1 MPAVAGALLTAAIS
15 GGGIGFAT
23 IALALAKD
31 AVSFGLSALAKPKPP
46 QQRFAER
53 SQLVR
58 AGINPRRY
66 IYGRLRVSGDMVFA
80 HVPTDTSKPGYLHLV
95 IVLAGHEVDAIE
107 DTIWIAD
114 DQVTLNASGEVD
126 PGSKYHVNGVSH
138 IRVKKH
144 LGSPDQTADADLI
157 AEADAGAWSA
167 DHRLRGCAYVYV
179 RLIYNRDLFAD
190 GIPQLRFMVR
200 GRKLYDPRTG
210 LSAWSDNPA
219 LVLRDYL
226 TGAHG
231 LGADVSEIDDQA
243 VIAAANICDEPV
255 PLAAGGTTPR
265 YRANGDIEAN
275 ARPADTIGEILS
287 AMAGELVYSSGRF
300 VIHAGAPMAVIDASH
315 MLGEDDA
322 RGPVT
327 VHTRSSRR
335 DVFNTVRGVYANG
348 SNRYQP
354 EDYPVVRSSTA
365 IAEDLGEEIVE
376 DLTLPFTTDAPMAQ
390 RLAKIRLLRARQQIR
405 VSFPAKLSALAIQ
418 AHDTVTLTLPRFG
431 WVDKKFRVEQWRL
444 AEDAGVDLEL
454 VEEDDSIW
462 DWAAS
467 EEVAVNPA
475 PATALPD
482 PFSQDPPQAVTA
494 TSTTYIDTDGT
505 AFARLNVAV
514 TAPVRAIYLDRYE
527 VEYRESGG
535 AWRPGAIIDRDA
547 SPAEADIGG
556 LRAGIAHEVR
566 ARAIN
571 TMGVRSA
578 WVSGAGT
585 PNADLTPPGNPQYGN
600 ASGGINAVTV
610 QWIAPADA
618 DYMAMKLFLATS
630 NLPKSSIDD
639 SYLVATVGG
648 APGQRGEYTINELSP
663 ATTYY
668 AYMRAVDRSGN
679 EGVVWGSYAA
689 TTRRVQGSDIDS
701 AAVATGH
708 VQDNAITRL
717 YSAVGSVSI
726 PSGTGWHDIAAV
738 TVSMSEAWDAVID
751 AAASMS
757 GWGDTVKTPDF
768 KLRILGGSP
777 DGQLTFPV
785 QWTPPPDAQS
795 GATAAYAAGSVV
807 SRRAQAAGGAVT
819 FTLQADVGTPL
830 NNINPTLVDGIMT
843 VTARKK

>member
-15 GGGIGFAT
+15 GGSIGFTT

-31 AVSFGLSALAKPKPP
+31 VVSFGLSSLGKPKPP

-53 SQLVR
+53 SQMVR
-58 AGINPRRY
+58 AAINPRRSV
-66 IYGRLRVSGDMVFA
+66 YGRLRVSGDMVFA

-107 DTIWIAD
+107 DTVWIAD
-114 DQVTLNASGEVD
+114 DEVTLNAAGEVD
-126 PGSKYHVNGVSH
+126 PGSKYHVNGISH

-144 LGSPDQTADADLI
+144 LGTADQTADADLI
-157 AEADAGAWSA
+157 NEADAGAWTV
-167 DHRLRGCAYVYV
+167 DHRLRGCAYVYL

-210 LSAWSDNPA
+210 TTAWSDNPA
-219 LVLRDYL
+219 LILRDYL

-231 LGADVSEIDDQA
+231 LAAAASEIDDQA
-243 VIAAANICDEPV
+243 VIAAANICDELV
-255 PLAAGGTTPR
+255 PLAAGGNTAR
-265 YRANGDIEAN
+265 YRANGDIEAD
-275 ARPADTIGEILS
+275 ARPADVIGEMLS
-287 AMAGELVYSSGRF
+287 SMAGELVYSSGRF
-300 VIHAGAPMAVIDASH
+300 VIHAGAPMAVTEASH

-322 RGPVT
+322 RAPVV

-335 DVFNTVRGVYANG
+335 DVFNMVRGVYANG
-348 SNRYQP
+348 ANRYQP
-354 EDYPVVRSSTA
+354 EDYPVVRSATA

-376 DLTLPFTTDAPMAQ
+376 DLTLPFTVDAPMAQ
-390 RLAKIRLLRARQQIR
+390 RLAKIHLLRARQQIR
-405 VSFPAKLSALAIQ
+405 VRFPAKLSALAIQ

-431 WVDKKFRVEQWRL
+431 WTDKKFRVEQWRL
-444 AEDAGVDLEL
+444 AEDAGIDLDL
-454 VEEDDSIW
+454 VEEDDTIW

-467 EEVAVNPA
+467 EEVPVDPA
-475 PATALPD
+475 PNTALPD
-482 PFSQDPPQAVTA
+482 PFSQAPPQAVTA

-505 AFARLNVAV
+505 TFARLNVAL
-514 TAPVRAIYLDRYE
+514 TAPARDIYVDRYE

-535 AWRPGAIIDRDA
+535 QWRPGVSIDRDV
-547 SPAEADIGG
+547 SPLEGDIGG

-566 ARAIN
+566 ARAVN
-571 TMGVRSA
+571 TLGVRSG
-578 WVSGAGT
+578 WVSSAGT

-600 ASGGINAVTV
+600 ANGGINAVTV

-639 SYLVATVGG
+639 TYLVATIGG
-648 APGQRGEYTINELSP
+648 APGQRGEYTISDLAP
-663 ATTYY
+663 GTTYY
-668 AYMRAVDRSGN
+668 AYMRAVDRTGN

-701 AAVATGH
+701 AAVATSH

-717 YSAVGSVSI
+717 YSATGSLSTYT
-726 PSGTGWHDIAAV
+726 TGWHDIATV
-738 TVSMSEAWDAVID
+738 TVSMTDPWDAVIQ
-751 AAASMS
+751 ASASMS
-757 GWGDTVKTPDF
+757 GWGDLVKTPDF
-768 KLRILGGSP
+768 KLRILGGNP

-785 QWTPPPDAQS
+785 QWTPPADAQS
-795 GATAAYAAGSVV
+795 GATAAYAAGAVV
-807 SRRAQAAGGAVT
+807 SRRAQAAGGTVT

-830 NNINPTLVDGIMT
+830 DSNNQTQIDGVMT